1 MDKVVRI
8 KLSEPLTTLAGQT
21 FSELTADFSRVRTR
35 DLAAINEVARRIK
48 GGGDLGGLEIGSLS
62 KTADPDFRIAC
73 TWIACLKG
81 TVGLCLDDLDG
92 LSLLDCLDL
101 GDYSINFLSGVSF
114 QPLDKA

>member
-21 FSELTADFSRVRTR
+21 FSELTADFSKVRTR
-35 DLAAINEVARRIK
+35 DLSAINKVAKRIK
-48 GGGDLGGLEIGSLS
+48 GGDGFGLEIGALS

-81 TVGLCLDDLDG
+81 TAGLCLDDLDG
-92 LSLLDCLDL
+92 LSLPDCLDL

-114 QPLDKA
+114 QPSDKA